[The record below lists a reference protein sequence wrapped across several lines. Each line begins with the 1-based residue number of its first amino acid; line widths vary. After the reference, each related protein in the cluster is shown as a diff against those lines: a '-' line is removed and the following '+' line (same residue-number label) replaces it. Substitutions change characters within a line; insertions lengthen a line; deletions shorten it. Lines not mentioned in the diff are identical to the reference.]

1 MHCHKNS
8 HNYDYSYLYIY
19 TTSFI
24 ILCNKVLGFLY
35 FSKQINETVHSINK
49 LSEASCCIA
58 VKNFALVT
66 FKQFTRNNEK
76 NTKQTTRNIKL
87 HVQELAIPADII
99 EKIPIELPIGVKAG
113 EQSISV
119 DSLTRIFC
127 RYPRPRPRR
136 RSLLRTSIIY
146 TKAST
151 D

>member
-1 MHCHKNS
+1 MHCNKNS

-58 VKNFALVT
+58 VKIFALVT
-66 FKQFTRNNEK
+66 FKQFTRSNEK
-76 NTKQTTRNIKL
+76 KTKQYTRNIKV

-146 TKAST
+146 T
-151 D
+151 